1 MEKDERRRGGKP
13 TWWRRFWIE
22 ATIGSVVL
30 CVVLFALY
38 FSNYIDLY
46 GLMRGAASIFLATFF
61 AYVIGYIKIEV
72 LSKNVLLKLYKVAF
86 VAAGVSISIGITLFG
101 VGITLR
107 ILNLPPLPELLGAW
121 PAIILTAVIA
131 PIIGGLFGYWL
142 GKRRDFRPPSRKK
155 G

>member
-1 MEKDERRRGGKP
+1 MEKEERVKSRKP

-22 ATIGSVVL
+22 AVIGSVVL

-46 GLMRGAASIFLATFF
+46 GLMRGIGSIISATFGAYMI
-61 AYVIGYIKIEV
+61 AYVKTEV
-72 LSKNVLLKLYKVAF
+72 LSENVLLKLYKVAF

-101 VGITLR
+101 VGIILR